1 MKVFSRNPILFR
13 GRDALLIPISF
24 LDEDII
30 SIQRMF
36 LTELGRQSAK
46 CAF

>member
-13 GRDALLIPISF
+13 GRDAL

-36 LTELGRQSAK
+36 LTELGRQSAN